1 MFSKRLKESR
11 VLRGYTQEEIANKLD
26 ITLNAY
32 QKYEQ
37 GTRSPSLD
45 TLVKIADFYDVSIDW
60 LLGRDLWIDTHEES
74 SDECL

>member
-11 VLRGYTQEEIANKLD
+11 VLRGYTQQEIANKLD

-37 GTRSPSLD
+37 GTRSPSFD

-60 LLGRDLWIDTHEES
+60 LLGRDDFLESLEEA
-74 SDECL
+74 SDEFL

>member
-1 MFSKRLKESR
+1 MFSNRLKESR
-11 VLRGYTQEEIANKLD
+11 VLRGYTQQEIANKLD

-37 GTRSPSLD
+37 GARSPSLD

-60 LLGRDLWIDTHEES
+60 LLGRDLWIDTHGEL
-74 SDECL
+74 SDESL